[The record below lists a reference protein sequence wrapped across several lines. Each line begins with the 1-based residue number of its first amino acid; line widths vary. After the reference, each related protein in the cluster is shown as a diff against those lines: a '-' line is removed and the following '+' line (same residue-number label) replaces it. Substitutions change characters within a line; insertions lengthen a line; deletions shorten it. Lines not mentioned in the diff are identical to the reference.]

1 MELPGE
7 KQFLSF
13 DANSDRACFSVT
25 ILDDQLSE
33 GVEDFQATIT
43 SVPSGVDIGNP
54 DTAIISIGDDECK
67 KLHIT
72 LAITA
77 KAKILYNN
85 YTILYIT

>member
-7 KQFLSF
+7 KQFLTF

-33 GVEDFQATIT
+33 GVEDFLATIT
-43 SVPSGVDIGNP
+43 SVPSGVDVGNP

-67 KLHIT
+67 KL
-72 LAITA
+72 
-77 KAKILYNN
+77 
-85 YTILYIT
+85 YIYK